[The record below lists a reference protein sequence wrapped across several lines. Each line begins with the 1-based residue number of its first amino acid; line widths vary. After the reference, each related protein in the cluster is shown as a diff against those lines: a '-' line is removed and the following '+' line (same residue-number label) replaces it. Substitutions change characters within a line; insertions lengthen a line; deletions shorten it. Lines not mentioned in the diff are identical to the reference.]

1 LIFLIKKLRV
11 VLLKAVGRK
20 EEDEDEEEGEGAE
33 EAAVATA
40 TIIYEFL
47 SSVFISSR
55 E

>member
-1 LIFLIKKLRV
+1 MKSC
-11 VLLKAVGRK
+11 VLCCYVLVQRGQREKRWE

-47 SSVFISSR
+47 SIY
-55 E
+55 

>member
-1 LIFLIKKLRV
+1 MQRGQREKRWE
-11 VLLKAVGRK
+11 
-20 EEDEDEEEGEGAE
+20 EEDEDEEEGKGAE